1 MTSLKQRAFTATAW
15 SGADIL
21 LRNGIQFV
29 VSVVLARLLVPEDF
43 GIVAMLYLFT
53 GIAGAFVD
61 SGFSAALIRQQDTTH
76 IDESTVFW
84 FNLAIGC
91 VFAILL
97 VISAHTIATFFG
109 HAILVPLTW
118 VMAANVFVTALS
130 SIHVTLLTKRLEFRS
145 QMKIGVVA
153 TVLSGVVAIWMASA
167 GFGLWALAAQTLL
180 ATICTTIM
188 LWWISDWR
196 PGWVFSLVSAR
207 RLFGFGSYLLGASLL
222 DIFYNRLYSV
232 LIGKQFGARDLGFYN
247 RADGTKQLPVGVLTG
262 ILSRV
267 ALPVFATVSGD
278 PDKLRRGVRMSLKGM
293 MLINVPMMLGLAA
306 VADVLVITLLGE
318 QWLPAAPILQVLC
331 LAGVFW
337 PLHVI
342 NLNVLLA
349 QGYSHL
355 FFRLEVVKKV
365 LGISLLLLGT
375 LFGLMGIAW
384 STVLFGALAFLI
396 NAHYTKQ
403 FLDYGAYR
411 QLKDFLPVSMAALVM
426 FGVVRWVSIVW
437 TAHPL
442 VELMGLVVLGAVI
455 FVGLAHLFRIE
466 SYRDATVTLRAA
478 FIRNRE

>member
-1 MTSLKQRAFTATAW
+1 MTSHKQRAFTATAW

-21 LRNGIQFV
+21 LRNGIQFA
-29 VSVVLARLLVPEDF
+29 VSVALARLLVPEDF

-76 IDESTVFW
+76 TDESTVFW

-91 VFAILL
+91 VVSILL
-97 VISAHTIATFFG
+97 VACAPFIADFFG
-109 HAILVPLTW
+109 HAVLVPLTW

-145 QMKIGVVA
+145 QMKIGLVA
-153 TVLSGVVAIWMASA
+153 TVLSGAVAIWMASA

-180 ATICTTIM
+180 ASICTTVM
-188 LWWISDWR
+188 LWWISGWR
-196 PGWVFSLVSAR
+196 PHRVFSLASAR
-207 RLFGFGSYLLGASLL
+207 RLFGFGSYLLASSLL
-222 DIFYNRLYSV
+222 DIFYTRLYSV

-267 ALPVFATVSGD
+267 ALPVFSAVSD
-278 PDKLRRGVRMSLKGM
+278 DQDKLRRGVRMSLMGM

-306 VADVLVITLLGE
+306 VAEVLIIALLGE
-318 QWLPAAPILQVLC
+318 QWLPAAAILQVLA

-349 QGYSHL
+349 QGHSRL
-355 FFRLEVVKKV
+355 FFRLEVIKKV

-396 NAHYTKQ
+396 NAHYTKR
-403 FLDYGAYR
+403 FLEYGALQQTR
-411 QLKDFLPVSMAALVM
+411 DFLPALTASLVM
-426 FGVVRWVSIVW
+426 FGIVRLISVTWV
-437 TAHPL
+437 THPL
-442 VELMGLVVLGAVI
+442 TELTALITLGAATFI
-455 FVGLAHLFRIE
+455 GLAHVFRIE
-466 SYRDATVTLRAA
+466 SYRDAVVTLRAA
-478 FIRNRE
+478 FASKRG